1 MKILHC
7 FCVVCAI
14 SLFSATFSFAED
26 AMPEYMLKAQSLIA
40 QANTKAAGYN
50 DFSDAVLIGQNYLS
64 SAETEYKKNQSWGK
78 LDKKAESTV
87 RYYTDMACL
96 QASIVL
102 SQVGKIEQEKEQ
114 IRLEALTLEVKA
126 KVRVFDD
133 KKAVASALK
142 VDLVKRDAIIAD
154 LQAVVVS
161 QKKLVENKQSEI
173 DRLTGNIT
181 QLTADLSAK
190 GTVLTATEARNSE
203 GAQELKVKQQALAAM
218 EQQLADVTKN
228 LEVSKMETAH
238 LRTDLAAL
246 VAQKGA
252 AESLSQEQIQ
262 LLKRAQDFLGEVGKI
277 GGAVKAGS
285 DNMTVVFVRSAMF
298 KAPKNDILTPEG
310 EKTLLRIVALL
321 KKYPEF
327 NVKLSVHGFGQ
338 PAKKEDV
345 PATSRMARLIRETL
359 VDKGSLDA
367 VRVETVGSGSAEI
380 IYPKNNPEGNRRVEV
395 TFVKK

>member
-50 DFSDAVLIGQNYLS
+50 DFSDAVLIGQNYLRR
-64 SAETEYKKNQSWGK
+64 AETEYKKNQSWGK

-133 KKAVASALK
+133 KKAVVSALK